1 MPIFRNKKG
10 KKTGYSPTFFP
21 LKEYI
26 MKNVRRNLNGFI
38 SV

>member
-1 MPIFRNKKG
+1 MPIFCNKKG

-26 MKNVRRNLNGFI
+26 MKNVRRNLNGF
-38 SV
+38 VAV